1 MAEIGIPPGSIK
13 ADLKRIE
20 SIDFVRG
27 LVMIIMALDHSRDFM
42 HLSSLTMDPLNL
54 ASTTPA
60 LFFTRWITHFCAPI
74 FVFLSGTSAFL
85 SVRNRANLAAS
96 RHFLITRGIWLIILE
111 FTIVNFAIWYDVHF
125 RILLFQVIAAIGF
138 GFIVLSFLLKLH
150 PIIIGITGLIIIFGH
165 NLFSLIPFENGSV
178 IWQVFSPLINF
189 NLYQVSPHFTFVIAY
204 PLIPWFGIMLTGFAA
219 GLLFELPGK
228 KRKRIFLMTGMAGL
242 LVFTILRLSNFY
254 GDQSQWSSQKNI
266 IFTFL
271 SFINVSKY
279 PPSLLFSLMTLGV
292 MFLVFYMSDGL
303 KNRFVKIISVYGQVP
318 FFYYLIH
325 LYLIHSLMILIMFMQ
340 GFHWTDLSF
349 EPFKFGRAGA
359 GSGIGLLPVYMIWLS
374 VAVCLYPLCK
384 WYGSYKSA
392 HKEKWLLRYL

>member
-1 MAEIGIPPGSIK
+1 MPEIGIPPGNIK
-13 ADLKRIE
+13 SDLKRIE

-27 LVMIIMALDHSRDFM
+27 LVMIIMALDHTRDFM

-60 LFFTRWITHFCAPI
+60 LFFTRWITHFCAPV

-165 NLFSLIPFENGSV
+165 NLFSLIPFEDGSV
-178 IWQVFSPLINF
+178 IWQVLSPLINF

-292 MFLVFYMSDGL
+292 MFLVFYMSEGL
-303 KNRFVKIISVYGQVP
+303 KNRFVKIISVYGRVP

-340 GFHWTDLSF
+340 GFQWTDLSF
-349 EPFKFGRAGA
+349 EPFQFGRAGA

-384 WYGSYKSA
+384 WYGNYKSA
-392 HKEKWLLRYL
+392 HKEKWFLRYL

>member
-1 MAEIGIPPGSIK
+1 MSELPVSEVNFN
-13 ADLKRIE
+13 DNLKRIE

-27 LVMIIMALDHSRDFM
+27 LVMIIMALDHTRDFM
-42 HLSSLTMDPLNL
+42 HLSSLTLDPLNL
-54 ASTTPA
+54 ASTTPV
-60 LFFTRWITHFCAPI
+60 LFFTRWITHFCAPV

-85 SVRNRANLAAS
+85 SVRKRANLAVS
-96 RHFLITRGIWLIILE
+96 RSFLITRGIWLIILE

-150 PIIIGITGLIIIFGH
+150 PMIIGITGLIIIFGH
-165 NLFSLIPFENGSV
+165 NLFSLIPFENGS
-178 IWQVFSPLINF
+178 IIRQGLSTLINF

-204 PLIPWFGIMLTGFAA
+204 PLIPWLGIMLTGFAA
-219 GLLFELPGK
+219 GRLFELPDK
-228 KRKRIFLMTGMAGL
+228 RRKRIFLATGMVVL
-242 LVFTILRLSNFY
+242 LVFTILRLLNFY

-292 MFLVFYMSDGL
+292 MFLVFYISECL
-303 KNRFVKIISVYGQVP
+303 KNRFMKIVSVYGRVP

-325 LYLIHSLMILIMFMQ
+325 LYLIHSLMLLIMFIQ
-340 GFHWTDLSF
+340 GFQWSDLSF
-349 EPFKFGRAGA
+349 EPFQFGRAGA
-359 GSGIGLLPVYMIWLS
+359 GSGIGILPVYLIWLS
-374 VAVCLYPLCK
+374 VVGCLYPLCK
-384 WYGSYKSA
+384 WYGNYKST